1 MDKVQI
7 GEKIRE
13 ARLAGKL
20 TQEELAE
27 KVDICVT
34 YLSDIERGKK
44 FPSFALFVKFAE
56 ALDVSADY
64 LLRGEINSAKPH
76 VYTELNRLLEPRTP
90 RERQGA
96 VEILKAYVKALQS

>member
-27 KVDICVT
+27 KMDICVT

-56 ALDVSADY
+56 ALGVSADY
-64 LLRGEINSAKPH
+64 LLRGEIHSGKS
-76 VYTELNRLLEPRTP
+76 YISEELQDLLEPLTP
-90 RERQGA
+90 KERQGA